1 MTTPKPRSW
10 SELAQ
15 VHGLKDPHAKLR
27 QVWHS
32 LRYAEKRYILHAA
45 ELPPETKLEEI
56 LHGNHAEKITAAIR
70 RASGWAQKLGV

>member
-1 MTTPKPRSW
+1 MTKPRSW

-32 LRYAEKRYILHAA
+32 LRYAEKRYLLQAA
-45 ELPPETKLEEI
+45 ELPPETKLQDI
-56 LHGNHAEKITAAIR
+56 LSGQQAEKITAAIR
-70 RASGWAQKLGV
+70 RASGWAQGLGL